1 MKQTIKDK
9 VAESLAATVPNIA
22 DEIATQLAK
31 EEHGKR
37 VEAGRKVYDQIV
49 SLERHI
55 NKLDRPDNVT
65 YNADGTKAGES
76 YSKGRID
83 ELQKLRKTL
92 GEKVAALRAAAPGE
106 GENPTPANFDKLFA
120 EAAKPVNLKPDPTP
134 PPAAA
139 E

>member
-1 MKQTIKDK
+1 MKDTIKNK
-9 VAESLAATVPNIA
+9 VAENLAAAVPNIA
-22 DEIATQLAK
+22 DQIAAQLAE
-31 EEHGKR
+31 EEHRKR

-49 SLERHI
+49 TLERQI

-65 YNADGTKAGES
+65 YNADGSKAGES

-92 GEKVAALRAAAPGE
+92 GEKGAAIRAAAPGE
-106 GENPTPANFDKLFA
+106 GENAQPANFDKLFA
-120 EAAKPVNLKPDPTP
+120 EAAKPVNVKPDPTP
-134 PPAAA
+134 QPAA